1 MEEAVRRETLEET
14 GIEVGEVIY
23 HSSQPWPGTLC
34 FIPLSVNVLVIP
46 LLVAIVGSSFFFF
59 FPGQKRL
66 YMPVMG
72 TYFPVQ
78 YLFFSLFVYRTH
90 FPLSYSY
97 NWILLKKRKG

>member
-34 FIPLSVNVLVIP
+34 FISHSVNVLVII
-46 LLVAIVGSSFFFF
+46 LLAVIVGSRDFF
-59 FPGQKRL
+59 FPGQQRL
-66 YMPVMG
+66 YIPVMG

-78 YLFFSLFVYRTH
+78 YLFSLSVYRTH
-90 FPLSYSY
+90 FPLSYTY
-97 NWILLKKRKG
+97 NWILLKKIKG